1 MISRLFSCPGFSTSC
16 CKMDWLHAVDLGIT
30 ADWLGSLF
38 FYLQSEK
45 IRGVSK
51 LLRCAKLFTD
61 IQEYYNRVQ
70 ATDRLPKLLP
80 TMLRD
85 EDKGKAKAPKLR
97 AKAGVAR
104 ALVPSALELAR
115 KYLDPVISQ
124 EEAMLHAAEALNSM
138 YTCLSSAAWGQA
150 VFRDAA
156 QRYLLLAGQLEAFF
170 EEDKIF
176 RVKPKAHQLVELAR
190 HDVNPSKIWTY
201 RDESYGHTLAL
212 LGRRRGGKFSMR
224 AVSCQVLRRFLAAN
238 KLPRLQARPAGCK
251 KCCAIARDRS
261 PSKHKCICIW
271 IYIMHIE
278 NFTLLK

>member
-1 MISRLFSCPGFSTSC
+1 
-16 CKMDWLHAVDLGIT
+16 MDWLPAVDLGIT

-97 AKAGVAR
+97 AKAGQAR
-104 ALVPSALELAR
+104 ALVPCALELFR
-115 KYLDPVISQ
+115 SSLT
-124 EEAMLHAAEALNSM
+124 SM
-138 YTCLSSAAWGQA
+138 YTCLSSAAWDQA

-170 EEDKIF
+170 D
-176 RVKPKAHQLVELAR
+176 L
-190 HDVNPSKIWTY
+190 
-201 RDESYGHTLAL
+201 
-212 LGRRRGGKFSMR
+212 
-224 AVSCQVLRRFLAAN
+224 
-238 KLPRLQARPAGCK
+238 K
-251 KCCAIARDRS
+251 KTRYS
-261 PSKHKCICIW
+261 
-271 IYIMHIE
+271 E
-278 NFTLLK
+278 

>member
-1 MISRLFSCPGFSTSC
+1 MQWIWASQQIGWDLYSFTYRVRRSEVSASCSDAQSCSQIFRSRTTEYKQLTDCLSFCQQC
-16 CKMDWLHAVDLGIT
+16 
-30 ADWLGSLF
+30 
-38 FYLQSEK
+38 SEMK
-45 IRGVSK
+45 
-51 LLRCAKLFTD
+51 T
-61 IQEYYNRVQ
+61 
-70 ATDRLPKLLP
+70 
-80 TMLRD
+80 
-85 EDKGKAKAPKLR
+85 R
-97 AKAGVAR
+97 AKAGEAR
-104 ALVPSALELAR
+104 ALVPCALELAR

-138 YTCLSSAAWGQA
+138 YTCLSSAAWDQA

-224 AVSCQVLRRFLAAN
+224 AVSCQV
-238 KLPRLQARPAGCK
+238 
-251 KCCAIARDRS
+251 
-261 PSKHKCICIW
+261 
-271 IYIMHIE
+271 
-278 NFTLLK
+278 

>member
-1 MISRLFSCPGFSTSC
+1 M
-16 CKMDWLHAVDLGIT
+16 
-30 ADWLGSLF
+30 
-38 FYLQSEK
+38 
-45 IRGVSK
+45 
-51 LLRCAKLFTD
+51 LRCAKLFTD

-97 AKAGVAR
+97 AKAGEAR
-104 ALVPSALELAR
+104 ALVPCALELAR

-138 YTCLSSAAWGQA
+138 YTCLSSAAWDQA

-224 AVSCQVLRRFLAAN
+224 AVSCQVS
-238 KLPRLQARPAGCK
+238 C
-251 KCCAIARDRS
+251 S
-261 PSKHKCICIW
+261 
-271 IYIMHIE
+271 
-278 NFTLLK
+278 

>member
-1 MISRLFSCPGFSTSC
+1 
-16 CKMDWLHAVDLGIT
+16 MDWLHAVDLGIT

-97 AKAGVAR
+97 AKAGEAR
-104 ALVPSALELAR
+104 ALVPCALELAR
-115 KYLDPVISQ
+115 KYLDPVVSQ

-138 YTCLSSAAWGQA
+138 YTCLSSAAWDQA
-150 VFRDAA
+150 VFRDAT
-156 QRYLLLAGQLEAFF
+156 QRYLLLAGQLGAFF

-190 HDVNPSKIWTY
+190 HDVNPSKI
-201 RDESYGHTLAL
+201 
-212 LGRRRGGKFSMR
+212 
-224 AVSCQVLRRFLAAN
+224 
-238 KLPRLQARPAGCK
+238 
-251 KCCAIARDRS
+251 
-261 PSKHKCICIW
+261 
-271 IYIMHIE
+271 
-278 NFTLLK
+278 